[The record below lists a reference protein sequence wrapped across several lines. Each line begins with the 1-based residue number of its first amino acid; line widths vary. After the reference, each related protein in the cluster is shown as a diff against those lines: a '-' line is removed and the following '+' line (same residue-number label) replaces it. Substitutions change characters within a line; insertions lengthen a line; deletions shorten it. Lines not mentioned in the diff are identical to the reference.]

1 MDTIE
6 KIERINDDFVNS
18 NGPFAA
24 VTFPEER
31 LLEEIKIE
39 EDGETWALTMEDKL
53 AAVSLFATLDYNR
66 DANQLVY
73 KIVEAAD
80 NDAVNIFNPHKIEK
94 SKKSVEYLFEEVS
107 FRYPQR
113 DAHAWHKNCS
123 ILVEEYNGKWHELL
137 LSVGCDAPT
146 LVEQLNNDDFNCLKG
161 VKVGPMYC
169 RIIDDEVCNLDNL
182 WELDIPIDVHT
193 RRLSKKL
200 FGTPEADDD
209 ELRDRWYMFAVSN
222 NISRHIIDGALWQIG
237 NNWDSW
243 GKEYW
248 NSL

>member
-1 MDTIE
+1 MDAIE
-6 KIERINDDFVNS
+6 KIEQINDDFVNS
-18 NGPFAA
+18 NGPFAD

-39 EDGETWALTMEDKL
+39 EDGETWALTMEEKL

-66 DANQLVY
+66 DANQLVD

-80 NDAVNIFNPHKIEK
+80 HDTINIFNPHEMER

-123 ILVEEYNGKWHELL
+123 ILVEQYNGKWHELL

-146 LVEQLNNDDFNCLKG
+146 FVKQLNNDDFNCLKG
-161 VKVGPMYC
+161 VKIAPMYA
-169 RIIDDEVCNLDNL
+169 RIINDEVCPMSNL
-182 WELDIPIDVHT
+182 WNLDIPVDTHI
-193 RRLSKKL
+193 RQLSNKL
-200 FGTPEADDD
+200 ADGCLEDDD
-209 ELRDRWYMFAVSN
+209 DIRAWWGVIGQQADIELHTV
-222 NISRHIIDGALWQIG
+222 DGGLWMIG
-237 NNWDSW
+237 NNWDDW
-243 GKEYW
+243 GEEYW
-248 NSL
+248 DSL